1 MKEVVLMT
9 RPAPLVIGIG
19 NEYRG
24 DDGVGLIVAGKV
36 RDLELPG
43 VAVRLLDGEG
53 TELLSVWRPSKAVVV
68 VDAAH
73 SCLVAADVPSQDAL
87 SPAESY
93 PASGTIHRIE
103 AHRVPVPH
111 FLASCSTH
119 SFGLQQA
126 IELGRILGQLPPRLI
141 VLAIEGEEF
150 TPGSRLLS
158 KEVQAAVQPAVEA
171 VLQELEI

>member
-1 MKEVVLMT
+1 MSSPT
-9 RPAPLVIGIG
+9 ALVIGIG

-24 DDGVGLIVAGKV
+24 DDGVGLIVADKV
-36 RDLELPG
+36 KELGLSG
-43 VAVRLLDGEG
+43 VDVRLLDGDG
-53 TELLSVWRPSKAVVV
+53 TELLSTWQRSQVVVV

-73 SCLVAADVPSQDAL
+73 SCQVAADIPSEDAP

-93 PASGTIHRIE
+93 PASGAIHRIE
-103 AHRVPVPH
+103 AHREPVPQ
-111 FLASCSTH
+111 FLATCSSH

-150 TPGSRLLS
+150 APGSSRLS
-158 KEVQAAVQPAVEA
+158 IGVQAAIQPAVEA
-171 VLQELEI
+171 VLRELHI